1 MYCVKC
7 KKKTNTTNEK
17 LVTTSNNRT
26 MKRGNCSVCGT
37 TKTQFVKSSK
47 GGSILNKMI
56 NSLPVEM
63 HLLGHN
69 FTGPGTKLNKR
80 LNADLTPKEWSKPIN
95 RIDKAAYHHDICYLK
110 NNDTETRNR
119 VCDKNMLEEMKN
131 IYNPSL
137 RERMERGLVST
148 LIGTKKRFGWGVR
161 KYGTGY
167 IKKKKFT
174 TLAEELHR
182 PIKRKFKKRR
192 VIVNGI
198 DKIWAADLADLTA
211 FKDYNDGYTFLLLV
225 IDTFSKYG
233 YLILLKNKKGETVAD
248 ALKDIFEKRKPEK
261 LWTDK
266 GKEFYNKNVKDLVE
280 LYSTEN
286 EEKSSIAERW
296 VRTIK
301 EKMWKY
307 FTDNNTYKYIDVLPD
322 LVEDYNNTVHSSTK
336 LTPKEASKKKNELTV
351 WRNLYPDRYKKYNIT
366 PKFSVGDEVRITKK
380 KKVFEKG
387 YTTRWTEEIFTIKE
401 IRDTNPIT
409 YILKDLND
417 KEIKGTFYEPEL
429 QKTEQQ
435 IYRIEKVIEK
445 EKGRSF
451 VKWKGYSDEFNSW
464 VDNKDLIDLS

>member
-17 LVTTSNNRT
+17 MVTTSNNRT

-37 TKTQFVKSSK
+37 TKTQFVKSPE

-148 LIGTKKRFGWGVR
+148 LIGTKKRFGWGVIN
-161 KYGTGY
+161 GTGY

-198 DKIWAADLADLTA
+198 DKIWAADLADMTA

-233 YLILLKNKKGETVAD
+233 YLIPLKNKKGETVAN
-248 ALKDIFEKRKPEK
+248 ALKDIFKKRKPGK

-266 GKEFYNKNVKDLVE
+266 GKEFYNKDVKDLVE

-322 LVEDYNNTVHSSTK
+322 LVEDYNNTVHSSIK

-387 YTTRWTEEIFTIKE
+387 YTSRWTEEIFTITE
-401 IRDTNPIT
+401 VQNTNPVT
-409 YILKDLND
+409 YKLADLQGE
-417 KEIKGTFYEPEL
+417 EIKGTFYEPEL

-435 IYRIEKVIEK
+435 IFRIEKVIKK
-445 EKGRSF
+445 EKGRSL
-451 VKWKGYSDEFNSW
+451 VKWKGYSDKFNSW